1 MSKESENYPNKY
13 TQREWDRTVCWG
25 EVPKEYKHEKEVKN
39 EILHTHKP
47 TKLTELTTQTVNF
60 KRFYETP
67 DGKLYPSITTV
78 LSTRNKKG
86 LFEWRK
92 RVGDEVA
99 NYVART
105 SAARGTAVHHMC
117 EDYLNNF
124 PTEWPDKWSEHEK
137 KFLPFCLF
145 KQLENKVLQKID
157 NIRSQ
162 ECALFSNKY
171 RVAGRVDCIAE
182 YDGKLSIIDFKTST
196 KERNDEWNENY
207 YIQASAYAEM
217 FEEQTGTPIEQ
228 IVILV
233 VTEDG
238 AVQEFVKEK
247 YDYIPLLV
255 ETIDN
260 FTKAW
265 EEEND
270 KLDRT
275 G

>member
-1 MSKESENYPNKY
+1 MKY
-13 TQREWDRTVCWG
+13 
-25 EVPKEYKHEKEVKN
+25 Y
-39 EILHTHKP
+39 THKP

-124 PTEWPDKWSEHEK
+124 PVDWPDKWKEHEK

-260 FTKAW
+260 FTKDW